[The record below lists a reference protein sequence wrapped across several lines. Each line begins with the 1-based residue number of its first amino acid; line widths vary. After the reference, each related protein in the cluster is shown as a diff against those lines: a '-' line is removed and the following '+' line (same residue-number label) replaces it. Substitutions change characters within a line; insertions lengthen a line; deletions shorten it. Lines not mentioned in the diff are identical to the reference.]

1 MCARVCESESDP
13 PPRSSFFDN
22 KGAVAGVFS
31 VVGIVAVGALITAV
45 VLAKRRAARLQD
57 EEDMAYFEKYPGPDA
72 NRSASPTSF
81 TGTGT
86 GVGVGGY
93 DAADAS
99 HDAPLAHA
107 ATDAYP
113 DRATHFGLPTM
124 EEYAQPQPMDFS
136 NHGIDYPPGMS
147 YDPTGMAYNPAGMA
161 YNPAGMAYNPAG
173 MAYNPA
179 QYGGYEGGYGTGAVG
194 VQQQLQQDAYY
205 QPPSRSPTHPY
216 ADPSNSM
223 RVAGAPPV
231 HQQQPHYAQQP
242 GEDAYYG
249 EAR

>member
-1 MCARVCESESDP
+1 M
-13 PPRSSFFDN
+13 
-22 KGAVAGVFS
+22 FS

-161 YNPAGMAYNPAG
+161 YNPAP
-173 MAYNPA
+173 
-179 QYGGYEGGYGTGAVG
+179 YGGCEGGYGAGAVG
-194 VQQQLQQDAYY
+194 VQQQQDAYY

-231 HQQQPHYAQQP
+231 QQYQQQQHYAQP